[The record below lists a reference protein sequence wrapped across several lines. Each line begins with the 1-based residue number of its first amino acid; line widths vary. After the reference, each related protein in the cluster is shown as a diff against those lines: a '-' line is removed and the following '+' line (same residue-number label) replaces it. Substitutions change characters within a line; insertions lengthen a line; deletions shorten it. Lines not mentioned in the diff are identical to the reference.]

1 MTMGHAEVEALWQA
15 HRDAGWPAKP
25 GPDEGEL
32 MTLDTVISGC
42 VTYYLE
48 ERQLDSPR
56 VTMLQ
61 SCLED
66 LGALLEQVD
75 EGAQPYFARLHRLG
89 ELLLHETP
97 PR

>member
-1 MTMGHAEVEALWQA
+1 MGRADVEALWQV
-15 HRDAGWPAKP
+15 HRDAGWPARP

-42 VTYYLE
+42 VTYYLD
-48 ERQLDSPR
+48 ERRLDPPR
-56 VTMLQ
+56 VIMLQ

-66 LGALLEQVD
+66 LHALLQQVD
-75 EGAQPYFARLHRLG
+75 EAAQPYFARLHRLG
-89 ELLLHETP
+89 ELLLRDAP

>member
-1 MTMGHAEVEALWQA
+1 MGRTEVEALWQV
-15 HRDAGWPAKP
+15 HRDAGWPPKP

-48 ERQLDSPR
+48 ERRLDPPR

-66 LGALLEQVD
+66 LDALFTQVD
-75 EGAQPYFARLHRLG
+75 EAAQPYFARLRRLG
-89 ELLLHETP
+89 ELLLHAGP
-97 PR
+97 PS